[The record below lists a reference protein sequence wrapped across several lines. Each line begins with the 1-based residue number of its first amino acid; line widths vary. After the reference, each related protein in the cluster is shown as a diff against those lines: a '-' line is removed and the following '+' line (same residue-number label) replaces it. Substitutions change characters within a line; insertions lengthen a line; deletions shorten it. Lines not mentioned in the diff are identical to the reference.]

1 MRPTIEAPNSHA
13 NPGARS
19 TARSGTRE
27 TGVATAAADTPSS
40 LRPALALAK
49 RFGQERIHS
58 YDVAV
63 ISYVFGPADL
73 GRVRFA
79 VSPLF
84 ELAASWQVLRD
95 PARHSI
101 HGPWVKVARERV
113 AGLDLAMLDAVIPE
127 GPYLPD
133 FVTPP
138 PEHPRTDLAAEL
150 RRVRAT
156 DPEQVARELAWA
168 YPGRRLPPAARVLVD
183 DPKAGLRRLIAVM
196 EAYWERAL
204 APWWERLRATLE
216 SDIAYRGARLA
227 EGGPVAAF
235 SDLNPGVSWRDGTL
249 DVRRPY
255 EATVAL
261 EGRGLVLLPVVF
273 AWGHVWAM
281 IDPPWQPTLVYAPR
295 GVGLLWERPQRAPD
309 ALADLLGR
317 RRALLLAE
325 LATPATTQELARRLR
340 ASAGGV
346 SEHLGVLR
354 RAGLIAGRRDGRAV
368 RYERTRTGDDLA
380 GL

>member
-1 MRPTIEAPNSHA
+1 
-13 NPGARS
+13 
-19 TARSGTRE
+19 
-27 TGVATAAADTPSS
+27 
-40 LRPALALAK
+40 
-49 RFGQERIHS
+49 
-58 YDVAV
+58 V
-63 ISYVFGPADL
+63 ITYAFGPDDL
-73 GRVRFA
+73 ARVRFA
-79 VSPLF
+79 ISPLF

-101 HGPWVKVARERV
+101 HAPWIAVARERI

-138 PEHPRTDLAAEL
+138 PERARTDLAVEL

-156 DPEQVARELAWA
+156 VPEQVAQELGWA
-168 YPGRRLPPAARVLVD
+168 YPGRRLPPAARILID
-183 DPKAGLRRLIAVM
+183 DPKAGLRRLTSVM
-196 EAYWERAL
+196 ESYWERAL

-216 SDIAYRGARLA
+216 ADIAYRGARLA

-235 SDLNPGVSWRDGTL
+235 ADLHPAVSWRDGSL

-255 EATVAL
+255 EATVPL

-281 IDPPWQPTLVYAPR
+281 IDPPWQPTLVFPPR
-295 GVGLLWERPQRAPD
+295 GVGLLWERPQRAPG

-317 RRALLLAE
+317 RRARLLVE
-325 LATPATTQELARRLR
+325 LAAPATTQELARRLR

-354 RAGLIAGRRDGRAV
+354 RAGLIAGRREGRTV
-368 RYERTRTGDDLA
+368 RYERTRTGDELA
-380 GL
+380 GV